1 MSEKIDL
8 TSYQKAWQIEIAGL
22 RLVEFASDHS
32 SFVVYDKNTELRL
45 FNHSGQELWHRNTG
59 YNLVSISLADTLEVL
74 AVDSEKHSILF
85 GQEGVTLWRKRPFPA
100 VLGRVSGAGELFS
113 FVTSDPAII
122 GTDRSL
128 RVKWAYRN
136 LMQRPRDLAISDAG
150 EYVVFPCADDRGEGL
165 GAINQAGRPI
175 DAFMGLDRVIS
186 ISLSKDGN
194 VALALSARGH
204 IFCMNL
210 GRGSGIW
217 KGVFGSDLIGVSY
230 ASKSGESL
238 AFSAGGQMM
247 KLDSN
252 GLPLWEYLMPDRL
265 LQASISEDGN
275 TIFYA
280 TERGEIGMLTQ
291 DTGQVSNRIVF
302 KEVLPRPIPPSL
314 KSSFMKVWNIDL
326 VGSDEQQSKAY
337 TWKGQDGVEYC
348 LVWDGG
354 ESLFCVNDLGEEVWN
369 NRLSGTRVLDLA
381 VSSEA
386 DMAVAVTSAGV
397 IGFDLSG
404 CEIFKF
410 FGQFK
415 RVHLFADAAL
425 VLLDSLGKCKFYL
438 SSDHFSH
445 QVDIKEP
452 VVSFSVV
459 GNKLLLRS
467 DKALYL
473 LGSEGGIE
481 KQIDFAFSISC
492 CNLSS
497 NAEFILCGDTSGQVI
512 LYTLELEV
520 VFSYQL
526 EGVVTLIEYN
536 HEFETLFVGCED
548 EDVRVL
554 NRRSGEMFRV
564 SLTGRPALMTAHEVG
579 VLVGTNLDQLGLIS
593 TEGQILARYTSPHKL
608 KKMLPCHRRMSMI
621 ILADEALSC
630 IAAVTSAG
638 PAKGSE

>member
-1 MSEKIDL
+1 MSEKTDL

-22 RLVEFASDHS
+22 RLVEFASDHTS
-32 SFVVYDKNTELRL
+32 LAVYDKNTGLRL
-45 FNHSGQELWHRNTG
+45 FNRNGQELWHRNTG
-59 YNLVSISLADTLEVL
+59 YDLVSIALADTLEIL

-85 GQEGVTLWRKRPFPA
+85 GQEGTTLWRKRPFPA
-100 VLGRVSGAGELFS
+100 VLGRVSGNGELFS

-136 LMQRPRDLAISDAG
+136 LMQRPRDLAVSDAG
-150 EYVVFPCADDRGEGL
+150 EYVAFPCADDRGEGL
-165 GAINQAGRPI
+165 AAINQSGRPI

-186 ISLSKDGN
+186 ISLSSDGS

-204 IFCMNL
+204 VFCINL
-210 GRGSGIW
+210 VRGSGIW
-217 KGVFGSDLIGVSY
+217 KGAFGNDLIGVSY
-230 ASKSGESL
+230 ATKSGESL
-238 AFSAGGQMM
+238 AYSAGGQMV

-252 GLPLWEYLMPDRL
+252 GLPIWEHAMPDRL
-265 LQASISEDGN
+265 LKASITEDGS

-291 DTGQVSNRIVF
+291 NTGQLNNCMAF
-302 KEVLPRPIPPSL
+302 KEISPRPIPPSL

-326 VGSDEQQSKAY
+326 VGSKEQQSKVY
-337 TWKGQDGVEYC
+337 IWKGQDGVEYC

-354 ESLFCVNDLGEEVWN
+354 ESLFCINDLGEEIWN
-369 NRLSGTRVLDLA
+369 NRLSGTQVLDLA

-386 DMAVAVTSAGV
+386 DMAVVVTSAGV

-415 RVHLFADAAL
+415 RVHLSTDAAM
-425 VLLDSLGKCKFYL
+425 VLLDNLGKCKFYL

-445 QVDIKEP
+445 QVDIEEQ
-452 VVSFSVV
+452 VVSFSVI
-459 GNKLLLRS
+459 GEKLLLRS

-473 LGSEGGIE
+473 LSSEGVIE
-481 KQIDFAFSISC
+481 KQVDFAFSISC

-497 NAEFILCGDTSGQVI
+497 NAEFVLCGDTSGQVL
-512 LYTLELEV
+512 LYNLELEII
-520 VFSYQL
+520 FSYQL

-536 HEFETLFVGCED
+536 REFELF
-548 EDVRVL
+548 
-554 NRRSGEMFRV
+554 S
-564 SLTGRPALMTAHEVG
+564 SLASM
-579 VLVGTNLDQLGLIS
+579 
-593 TEGQILARYTSPHKL
+593 
-608 KKMLPCHRRMSMI
+608 RM
-621 ILADEALSC
+621 LSC
-630 IAAVTSAG
+630 
-638 PAKGSE
+638 